1 MTEYEYVRELLGF
14 YVTLPETPNRVGWRD
29 RQLARHF
36 FRSGIELEHLRHAM
50 LYASGRRLRRPPE
63 AYPPLRPIR
72 SLNYFLPVLE
82 ELRVDEPLDEGYVLY
97 LEKVVFPERFAIHI
111 NRTRAPKA

>member
-1 MTEYEYVRELLGF
+1 MTEYDYVRALLGF
-14 YVTLPETPNRVGWRD
+14 YVSLPETPNRVGWRD

-82 ELRVDEPLDEGYVLY
+82 ELRVDEPLDDGYVLY
-97 LEKVVFPERFAIHI
+97 LEKVVFPERFVIHI